1 MTKLCTTRGPEA
13 EQWLADNGLP
23 SVIPF
28 IRSSDYG
35 LCLEDPL
42 RYYLTRRLGLSPA
55 FKYAEALA
63 MGTWVHRRLENI
75 LGDMQGH
82 SDVADGILLDC
93 AMGEVAADYREQGKA
108 VGASQSMI
116 DDACTRAITDANT
129 ANAWWAGACQVKIS
143 DEDGTLLD
151 YLSKPHWEI
160 LATELDLVGPVQC
173 TAEAGVIYAKIRI
186 DILLYDKVRNLL
198 FVMDLKTS
206 SQMPLLRALA
216 CPIEFQ
222 TWHYIFTV
230 KNELDDLAQIYKL
243 PKDVKVG
250 GMIHLLMHKPDI
262 KFGQNDR
269 DYWWESDGKRKKVK
283 GTALL
288 HGGGGDWIIQVD
300 EPFTPE
306 NGGKAVKRVAVNLTE
321 EQAVTDLHT
330 LCGKKP
336 TKCFSGEPNP
346 NNYRTR
352 CIDWY
357 NAEGDFTDKPDEWDE
372 EPPVN
377 ISTTNGDFVLD
388 PEVRQTYYDRV
399 KFIANHATRA
409 AFPNNFLD
417 NPRGVYDWHRKSRF
431 APFYLRP
438 PNEWPEIMRTN
449 KFVIAHRG

>member
-1 MTKLCTTRGPEA
+1 MTKLCTTRGPKA

-23 SVIPF
+23 SVIPH

-35 LCLEDPL
+35 LCLEDPF

-55 FKYAEALA
+55 FKYTEALA

-75 LGDMQGH
+75 NYDLNGNDDSVFADGLLMGCALNN
-82 SDVADGILLDC
+82 VAD
-93 AMGEVAADYREQGKA
+93 DYRSQGK
-108 VGASQSMI
+108 VIGASQSMI
-116 DDACTRAITDANT
+116 DDACARAITDAHT

-143 DEDGTLLD
+143 DETGTLLD
-151 YLSKPHWEI
+151 YISKPHWQI
-160 LATELDLVGPVQC
+160 LATELDLEGDIPGLECQ
-173 TAEAGVIYAKIRI
+173 AKIRI
-186 DILLYDKVRNLL
+186 DILLYHTKKNALYIL
-198 FVMDLKTS
+198 DLKTS

-230 KNELDDLAQIYKL
+230 KNLLDFLRCAYGL

-269 DYWWESDGKRKKVK
+269 DYWYASDGARKKVR
-283 GTALL
+283 GTVELTNTGSWLIAADQIQED
-288 HGGGGDWIIQVD
+288 GDGFPMERVIIED
-300 EPFTPE
+300 EE
-306 NGGKAVKRVAVNLTE
+306 KAVAE
-321 EQAVTDLHT
+321 LHRM
-330 LCGKKP
+330 CGKKP
-336 TKCFSGEPNP
+336 TKCFSGEPDP

-357 NAEGDFTDKPDEWDE
+357 NAEGDFTDKPIEWE
-372 EPPVN
+372 EGPPVN

-388 PEVRQTYYDRV
+388 PDVQATYYDRV
-399 KFIANHATRA
+399 KFIADHATRA
-409 AFPNNFLD
+409 AFPSNFRD
-417 NPRGVYDWHRKSRF
+417 NPQGVYDWHRKSRF